1 MKKKEIF
8 WIFDVLKNVTLGV
21 IIYIIFDSLNK
32 ISENG
37 VIGWDT
43 QILLSV
49 LFPTFSL
56 IIEYIMYSRDWNN
69 YFRWESSSGTNLNS
83 SLNKPET
90 TKTRPIHTNK
100 PRSNNLTDSIVFT
113 FFHSNINFKIFPAT
127 KNPHNQLG
135 KLIPKFCK

>member
-1 MKKKEIF
+1 MSKKEIF
-8 WIFDVLKNVTLGV
+8 WIFGVLKNVTLGV

-56 IIEYIMYSRDWNN
+56 IIEYIICFRD
-69 YFRWESSSGTNLNS
+69 
-83 SLNKPET
+83 
-90 TKTRPIHTNK
+90 
-100 PRSNNLTDSIVFT
+100 
-113 FFHSNINFKIFPAT
+113 
-127 KNPHNQLG
+127 
-135 KLIPKFCK
+135 